1 MNIVEFRQK
10 YPDYDDMSDQQL
22 ADSLYRKFYS
32 DMDRGE
38 FDAKFLGSGP
48 QPATA
53 VAPVPAPQQ
62 PEADTYLTR
71 SAEGLG
77 RFLGAIPDIAR
88 AARHGAEGI
97 AGQFVQGA
105 TLNWADEV
113 VGKGIS
119 AITGEPYENI
129 RRDIEGIGQDL
140 PAGARIGAQAAGAAL
155 TGGAAVKMLP
165 WLGTYLGN
173 ALAGTVG
180 ATADAV
186 GRASPGEKM
195 RELMN
200 PWNPALGLG
209 FSLGMQPLAAG
220 VNRAVRGAVDKWSQM
235 HGGVANPYL
244 GTAGR
249 GAQEALASSV
259 ELGRKANP
267 GAPELNASS
276 PLLAQD
282 LAEGAANVAKEIGG
296 NPLATQVGAAKGIRQ
311 AAADELAGVA
321 GTVDDIAMGQ
331 VAQGEA
337 QQRAMTRGL
346 SMTASAK
353 AAKAETSLDEIG
365 KRLAAAGQATAQ
377 RGQQMISEAA
387 RRIAGTGQ
395 NIGREGVQKAGA
407 RYQDIGIVPVGL
419 RTTPEEIMASP
430 VVQSNA
436 ISKLLE
442 NPDVKKV
449 VSGMQKDV
457 RFEGVDPMNL
467 TFLNELTI
475 QLGDQAGGLRSLVPV
490 KATRLDSLRASMM
503 DAMEGAVP
511 GYKEAAAGYR
521 QASTLRSAYD
531 MGYGFD
537 TKKISKEELD
547 ALPPEARSEAV
558 AAMAQ
563 RFSDLIAPQGGQAQ
577 TPAQVA
583 HIANRLKATLSL
595 TFGKDADPFVSEIL
609 DGVRKVQAGKAA
621 TDIASRGMAGAK
633 PGKVRDAVA
642 PLFNTTKEADE
653 FIASLKAGRADA
665 KAAKGALSQ
674 AEAGFSPERLARA
687 REKIS
692 GVFDDPTAADDFIS
706 SVADALSK
714 KERGKGLSAISE
726 ALRSGRADGARE
738 ALAPIV
744 GDEAAGAVVGP
755 AEGAARRFALAERV
769 GANMTAIPP
778 EKKTRWLDILRN
790 SISGSIPGIQ
800 TRGAIAAGSHVER
813 LATAAADRKI
823 AERVVQILAE
833 TDQKKIEAAIRLLNK
848 DFSSARL
855 RAAGMLQGQNALDL
869 WREEAR

>member
-1 MNIVEFRQK
+1 M
-10 YPDYDDMSDQQL
+10 PTADDYAAAFVKEHEAGNREKAQIFADAYREAL
-22 ADSLYRKFYS
+22 AEEQ
-32 DMDRGE
+32 G
-38 FDAKFLGSGP
+38 GQ
-48 QPATA
+48 QPAPA
-53 VAPVPAPQQ
+53 SAPPPAAPQQ
-62 PEADTYLTR
+62 PEADNYLTR
-71 SAEGLG
+71 SADGLG

-88 AARHGAEGI
+88 AARRGAEGV
-97 AGQFVQGA
+97 AGQAVNSA
-105 TLNWADEV
+105 TLNFADEA

-119 AITGEPYENI
+119 ALTGEPYENI
-129 RRDIEGIGQDL
+129 RRDIDNIGEDL
-140 PAGARIGAQAAGAAL
+140 PDSLKFAANVGGAAV
-155 TGGAAVKMLP
+155 TGGAAVKAAP
-165 WLGTYLGN
+165 FLGTYLGN
-173 ALAGTVG
+173 ILAGTVG
-180 ATADAV
+180 STVDAV
-186 GRASPGEKM
+186 GRAEPGKKM
-195 RELMN
+195 EEALN
-200 PWNPALGLG
+200 PWNPALGFM
-209 FSLGMQPLAAG
+209 FSAGMQPAMAVG
-220 VNRAVRGAVDKWSQM
+220 NRVGRAVADKWSRM

-244 GTAGR
+244 GSAGQ

-259 ELGRKANP
+259 ELGKKANP
-267 GAPELNASS
+267 NASDLNADSM
-276 PLLAQD
+276 LLSQD
-282 LAEGAANVAKEIGG
+282 LAEGAANVAKEVGG
-296 NPLATQVGAAKGIRQ
+296 DPLATQVGAAKGIK
-311 AAADELAGVA
+311 AAASDDLAGVA

-337 QQRAMTRGL
+337 QQRAMTKGL

-353 AAKAETSLDEIG
+353 AAEAETSLGEIG
-365 KRLAAAGQATAQ
+365 DRLSLAGQATAK
-377 RGQQMISEAA
+377 RGQQMIAEAA
-387 RRIAGTGQ
+387 RRIAGTGR

-419 RTTPEEIMASP
+419 RTAPEEIMASP

-449 VSGMQKDV
+449 VAGMQKDV

-490 KATRLDSLRASMM
+490 KATRLDALRASMM

-583 HIANRLKATLSL
+583 NIANRLKANLSL
-595 TFGKDADPFVSEIL
+595 TFGKDAEPFVSEIL

-633 PGKVRDAVA
+633 PSKVRDAVA
-642 PLFNTTKEADE
+642 PLFDTTKEADE

-687 REKIS
+687 RDKIS
-692 GVFDDPTAADDFIS
+692 GVFEDPAAADDLIA
-706 SVADALSK
+706 SVAEALSK

-726 ALRSGRADGARE
+726 ALRGGKAEGARE

-755 AEGAARRFALAERV
+755 AEGAARRFALADRV

-778 EKKTRWLDILRN
+778 EKKARLLDIVRN
-790 SISGSIPGIQ
+790 SISGSIPGVQ
-800 TRGAIAAGSHVER
+800 TRAAISGAAHAER
-813 LATAAADRKI
+813 LATQRADKAI
-823 AERVVQILAE
+823 AERVVQILTEPDPA
-833 TDQKKIEAAIRLLNK
+833 KREAAIRLMTK

-855 RAAGMLQGQNALDL
+855 RAAGMFQAQNVMDMF
-869 WREEAR
+869 RNQEAQ